1 MKRRSFLGTAMTAF
15 GAAALTSAQAQSW
28 PERPITWVYPYAA
41 GGGGDPI
48 ARVLAEGLTQR
59 LGQTVIFE
67 NRTGAAGMI
76 GTGSVARA
84 APDGYTFLFGV
95 SGEIAI
101 NQWLYKKMPYDP
113 QRDFAP
119 VCLLMTLPLLLVAN
133 PGTHI
138 RTVAELIARAKEPG
152 HKLTFA
158 SAGSGSLQHLA
169 AELLQSMAGIKMTH
183 IPYRGIAAA
192 TNDLLAGTVD
202 VGFVGLPTALPH
214 VRSGALVAIGLSTLK
229 HAAAAPELTS
239 LASSPSL
246 RGFDLTQWFGLLAPA
261 GTPAPII
268 QKLHDT
274 LAVVMDETQVKA
286 RLFAQGFE
294 PALDSP
300 AQFGQ
305 FIDSER
311 EKFGR
316 IVREAG
322 VKIDS

>member
-1 MKRRSFLGTAMTAF
+1 MKRRDFLSAAVTALGPVTFSA
-15 GAAALTSAQAQSW
+15 AQAQAW
-28 PERPITWVYPYAA
+28 PVKPITWVYPYAA

-48 ARVLAEGLTQR
+48 ARVLAEGLTRR
-59 LGQTVIFE
+59 LGQTVILE

-76 GTGSVARA
+76 GAGSVARA
-84 APDGYTFLFGV
+84 PADGYTFLFGV

-113 QRDFAP
+113 QKDFAP
-119 VCLLMTLPLLLVAN
+119 VCLLMKLPLLLVAN

-138 RTVAELIARAKEPG
+138 RTVAELIARAKEPDR
-152 HKLTFA
+152 KLTFA

-214 VRSGALVAIGLSTLK
+214 VRSGQLIAIGLSTIK
-229 HAAAAPELTS
+229 RAAAAPDLAT
-239 LASSPSL
+239 LASSPAL
-246 RGFDLTQWFGLLAPA
+246 RGFDLTQWFGLLAPT
-261 GTPAPII
+261 GTPPPII
-268 QKLHDT
+268 QRMHDEI
-274 LAVVMDETQVKA
+274 AAVMDETQVKA

-294 PALDSP
+294 PALDTP
-300 AQFGQ
+300 AQFGE
-305 FIDSER
+305 FIQAER
-311 EKFGR
+311 ARYGR
-316 IVREAG
+316 IVRDAG
-322 VKIDS
+322 VTVES